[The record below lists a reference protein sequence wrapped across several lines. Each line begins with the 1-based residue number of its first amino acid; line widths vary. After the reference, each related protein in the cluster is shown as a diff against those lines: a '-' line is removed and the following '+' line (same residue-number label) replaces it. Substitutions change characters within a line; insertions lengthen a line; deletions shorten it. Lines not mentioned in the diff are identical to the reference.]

1 MAALRRLEVWKM
13 GLIKYGE
20 ALELQNKLVEL
31 RRQGSISDTLISLQH
46 PPTFTLGKR
55 RTVQNIISSPDVLQ
69 SIGAEVHFSE
79 RGGDVTFHGPHQAV
93 LYPIVSLRE
102 SKLGARRYV
111 EGLEDTMIK
120 AAALYKV
127 EAKGRMAKE
136 TGVWVENRKIGAIG
150 VRISG
155 GGIASHGL
163 AFNIN
168 PDLSFYSHIIP
179 CGIPDKQVSSLYKE
193 SPLELPNEDT
203 ITQQLINSFVEVF
216 LYDDVVWKEMV

>member
-1 MAALRRLEVWKM
+1 M
-13 GLIKYGE
+13 GLVKYAD
-20 ALELQNKLVEL
+20 ALELQNKLIEH
-31 RRQGSISDTLISLQH
+31 RRQSIIPDTLISLQH

-55 RTVQNIISSPDVLQ
+55 RTIQNIISSPETLQ
-69 SIGAEVHFSE
+69 SIGAEVHYSE

-120 AAALYKV
+120 LAALYGV
-127 EAKGRMAKE
+127 EAKGRIAKE

-155 GGIASHGL
+155 GGITSHGL

-179 CGIPDKQVSSLYKE
+179 CGISDKPVSSLYRE
-193 SPLELPNEDT
+193 SPLELPDEDT
-203 ITQQLINSFVEVF
+203 ITQQLIKSFVEIFAYEEVT
-216 LYDDVVWKEMV
+216 WKEK